1 MLSVNTSTPPLCVL
15 FTLLMLLAFRA
26 QGAVIVTLGLLPFH
40 SSIPV
45 RRSRP
50 LLMSQLILAR
60 FL

>member
-50 LLMSQLILAR
+50 
-60 FL
+60 

>member
-1 MLSVNTSTPPLCVL
+1 MLSVNTSTPPRYVFL

-50 LLMSQLILAR
+50 
-60 FL
+60 